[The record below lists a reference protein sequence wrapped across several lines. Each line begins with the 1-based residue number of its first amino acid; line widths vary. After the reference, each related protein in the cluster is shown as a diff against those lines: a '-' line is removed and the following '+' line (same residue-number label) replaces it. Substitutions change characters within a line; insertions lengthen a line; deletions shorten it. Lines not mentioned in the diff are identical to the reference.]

1 MPTATRS
8 SPDVRQS
15 AQPKSV
21 WYERLTKAAAYSLP
35 EIPIILAALIYTNS
49 RGLQRSL
56 GAIAFYYPSAM
67 FCAGLLLA
75 WPFPRSRLLFPL
87 LPLALVDRSLLAFV
101 ASHGSTRDR
110 LAVRRL
116 ASLRSP

>member
-56 GAIAFYYPSAM
+56 GAIAFYYPRSEEHTSELQSQSNLV
-67 FCAGLLLA
+67 CRLLLEKKKKHHVCCTKHA
-75 WPFPRSRLLFPL
+75 
-87 LPLALVDRSLLAFV
+87 VI
-101 ASHGSTRDR
+101 RD
-110 LAVRRL
+110 LSCAT
-116 ASLRSP
+116 SPDAP